1 MNNQKSAWILSCG
14 ARGFGIICF
23 ERSIS
28 MQDEEA
34 IRVNPFI
41 GAESMK

>member
-23 ERSIS
+23 EWSIS
-28 MQDEEA
+28 MQDEKTM
-34 IRVNPFI
+34 RVNPVI
-41 GAESMK
+41 DAESMK